1 MGLLVGRCLRR
12 SVFNDFTGNIEEK
25 LINVDTVLGRG
36 FEEGKPMRVSELLS
50 LLGGNDSVWEVNLV
64 GNQYFSHTLA
74 CVGVDL
80 L

>member
-12 SVFNDFTGNIEEK
+12 SVLNDFTCNIEEK
-25 LINVDTVLGRG
+25 LIDVDTVLGRG
-36 FEEGKPMRVSELLS
+36 FEECKPMRVSELLP

-64 GNQYFSHTLA
+64 CNQYFCHTLA